1 MVGLKTMGVRE
12 FIQFMNEKE
21 LYPDEVQSLID
32 IVAGKIGVMD
42 TLYSFETITYHV
54 FNLCLVIM
62 IVLWMITYVRNE
74 DELEKSVRTEM
85 LDELLQTMGSSL
97 VLAMIILWSLRA
109 YIYYYTTDIREWFI
123 THQDIL
129 TGIK

>member
-1 MVGLKTMGVRE
+1 MGIRE
-12 FIQFMNEKE
+12 FIRFMTEKG
-21 LYPDEVQSLID
+21 LYPDEVQILVD

-74 DELEKSVRTEM
+74 DVIEKSVRTQM
-85 LDELLQTMGSSL
+85 LEELLQTMTWA
-97 VLAMIILWSLRA
+97 VTLAMIILWSLRA
-109 YIYYYTTDIREWFI
+109 YIYYYTLDIREWFI